1 MDESITKNANKKHNK
16 NFLATQIQQ
25 VVKSAYVQNFTN
37 KGFEMDGR
45 IFHLKEQLLKNPQ
58 HNWTIEEMSQTVEL
72 SIPHFQKLF
81 KAETGIAPVTFLRD
95 LRLEKARK
103 FLETKF
109 YRPKY

>member
-1 MDESITKNANKKHNK
+1 
-16 NFLATQIQQ
+16 
-25 VVKSAYVQNFTN
+25 
-37 KGFEMDGR
+37 MDGR

-95 LRLEKARK
+95 CVLKRRVN
-103 FLETKF
+103 F
-109 YRPKY
+109 